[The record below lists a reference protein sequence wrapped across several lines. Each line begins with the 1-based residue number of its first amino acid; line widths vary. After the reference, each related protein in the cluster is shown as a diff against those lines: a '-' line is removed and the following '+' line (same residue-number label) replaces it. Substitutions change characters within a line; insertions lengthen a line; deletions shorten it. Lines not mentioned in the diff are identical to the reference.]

1 MQSELE
7 KRTSHRDGKIELSK
21 EEEFNILKTKWMK
34 GNISDLHVAIEPNW
48 RFALVYEFGD
58 HIC

>member
-7 KRTSHRDGKIELSK
+7 KRTSHRDGKIELTK

-34 GNISDLHVAIEPNW
+34 GNISDLHVAI
-48 RFALVYEFGD
+48 
-58 HIC
+58 